1 MIELRISDKLR
12 TDKNDIAYEL
22 VKGHIAVF
30 IVPYYS
36 DFSSNGRMYLLKE
49 FDNEKVIVPSLSI
62 REQFDVGEDIADWR
76 FLIVPMEECTL
87 NEIEDS
93 RNIRE
98 TFVEQCNIED
108 YEILGFEESC
118 LEFYR
123 YQLVK
128 DATKT
133 LSSDYGSNII
143 VEDNKS
149 FINHLFSDYAGSG
162 TNVDNKLYETIEV
175 ICDYQNIECPELK
188 TIRNAC
194 GENFTI
200 DDIARI
206 GGFVTRN
213 ITLQKDWINED
224 IGPIVAFRKESDTPV
239 AILPKGNG
247 YTYYDANE
255 KRKAPINK
263 GLLNELSS
271 DAVILYRPLPN
282 KPLELMDLVKFAIND
297 FSIHDAL
304 SVVLMIVLSSIIGLI
319 LPTLNQKIYD
329 LFIPLG
335 DIEGLFSLC
344 LVIVACNIGTIAFTI
359 VKSISSLRCFAR
371 MKYALQAATIDRI
384 FVINEG
390 RIRKLESGD
399 IASRTLSVSICFDF
413 VQNFLIMPLLTLI
426 ASIPYLIKMSSYS
439 SSMTGL
445 SLLVLVIFTAI
456 IMAMGFVKNKYD
468 TRLIEVK
475 NKMTSIMTQM
485 ISAVSKIRIAGAEIR
500 AEDRYL
506 DKYFESLKLNS
517 KSSLLQSI
525 SQILSTALPTISTV
539 IFYYLIV
546 KEKNTGTLGNYMAFM
561 SANSAFSSAFIGFST
576 GLLSFNL
583 VIPYWNK
590 LKELYQMPLDQNTE
604 VIIPGELEGNI
615 DVDSISFGYQE
626 NKPVIKDLSMNI
638 KKGEYVAIV
647 GSSGCGKST
656 LLKLMLG
663 FETPQNGKIYY
674 DKKDLSVVD
683 KRELRKQ
690 FGVVLQNGALI
701 SGSIKSNITVTKP
714 DATNEEIEK
723 VLKNVAFYDDV
734 DNLPMGLNTPLSEG
748 SGGISGGQKQRILIA
763 RALISDPKVLFFD
776 EATSALDNR
785 TQDIVTRSISE
796 LDCTRIVIAHRLSTI
811 INCDRIFVMDKG
823 EIVEEGNY
831 QELIDK
837 KGLFYRLS
845 LRQTE

>member
-1 MIELRISDKLR
+1 MIKLKISDKLR
-12 TDKNDIAYEL
+12 TDKKGIAYEL

-36 DFSSNGRMYLLKE
+36 DFDSNGRMYLLKE
-49 FDNEKVIVPSLSI
+49 FNNEKVIIPSLNI
-62 REQFDVGEDIADWR
+62 REQFDATDDIADWR
-76 FLIVPMEECTL
+76 FLIVPLEESTL
-87 NEIEDS
+87 NEVSDS
-93 RNIRE
+93 REIRK
-98 TFVEQCNIED
+98 TFVEQCEIED
-108 YEILGFEESC
+108 FEILGFEESC

-123 YQLVK
+123 FQLVK
-128 DATKT
+128 DASKT
-133 LSSDYGSNII
+133 LSSDYGSKII
-143 VEDNKS
+143 VDENKS
-149 FINHLFSDYAGSG
+149 FIDNLFSADSDVSV
-162 TNVDNKLYETIEV
+162 NIDNELYKTIKV
-175 ICDYQNIECPELK
+175 ICNYQNIDCPELK
-188 TIRNAC
+188 ILRNAC

-206 GGFVTRN
+206 GGFVIRD

-224 IGPIVAFRKESDTPV
+224 IGPIVGFRTDGTPV
-239 AILPKGNG
+239 AILPKGG
-247 YTYYDANE
+247 KYVYYDT
-255 KRKAPINK
+255 KQNK
-263 GLLNELSS
+263 TVVITKKFIENLSS
-271 DAVILYRPLPN
+271 NAVMLYRPFPN
-282 KPLELMDLVKFAIND
+282 KSLELIDLVKFAIHD
-297 FSIHDAL
+297 FSVYDAL
-304 SVVLMIVLSSIIGLI
+304 SVVLMIVLTTLIGLI

-335 DIEGLFSLC
+335 DIKGLFSLC
-344 LVIVACNIGTIAFTI
+344 LVLVACNIGSIAFTI
-359 VKSISSLRCFAR
+359 VKSISGLRCFTR

-390 RIRKLESGD
+390 NIRKLESGD
-399 IASRTLSVSICFDF
+399 IASRTLSVSIIFDC

-426 ASIPYLIKMSSYS
+426 ASIPYLIKMSKYS
-439 SSMTGL
+439 PSMTGL

-456 IMAMGFVKNKYD
+456 ITAMGFAKNKYD
-468 TRLIEVK
+468 TKLIEVK
-475 NKMTSIMTQM
+475 NKMTSIMTQL
-485 ISAVSKIRIAGAEIR
+485 ISAISKIRIAGAEIR

-506 DKYFESLKLNS
+506 DKYFESLRLSS
-517 KSSLLQSI
+517 KSSSLQSI
-525 SQILSTALPTISTV
+525 SQILSAALPTVTTV

-590 LKELYQMPLDQNTE
+590 LKELYQMPLDQNIE
-604 VIIPGELEGNI
+604 VTMPGELEGNI
-615 DVDSISFGYQE
+615 DVDAVTFGYE
-626 NKPVIKDLSMNI
+626 ANKPIIKNLSMNI

-674 DKKDLSVVD
+674 DKKDLSTVD

-701 SGSIKSNITVTKP
+701 SGSIKTNITVTKP

-723 VLKNVAFYDDV
+723 VLKEVAFYDDV
-734 DNLPMGLNTPLSEG
+734 DNLPMGINTPLSEG
-748 SGGISGGQKQRILIA
+748 AGGISGGQKQRILIA
-763 RALISDPKVLFFD
+763 RALISNPKVLFFD

-785 TQDIVTRSISE
+785 TQDIVTRSING
-796 LDCTRIVIAHRLSTI
+796 LDCTRIIIAHRLSTI
-811 INCDRIFVMDKG
+811 INCDRIFVMDQGK
-823 EIVEEGNY
+823 IVEEGNY